1 MTKQTVE
8 ELQTLFDEQD
18 IPEEGRCILLDARM
32 YNQLLNS
39 LTDAER
45 NGFLVC
51 ADPARG
57 VIGKYLGF
65 DFYKRSK
72 VAKVATDGTT
82 PRWDHL
88 VAGKQ
93 AQGSH

>member
-1 MTKQTVE
+1 MPTIHKEAYYRQMTKQTVE

-45 NGFLVC
+45 NGFLKSMPPN
-51 ADPARG
+51 PARG

-65 DFYKRSK
+65 GF
-72 VAKVATDGTT
+72 
-82 PRWDHL
+82 
-88 VAGKQ
+88 
-93 AQGSH
+93 